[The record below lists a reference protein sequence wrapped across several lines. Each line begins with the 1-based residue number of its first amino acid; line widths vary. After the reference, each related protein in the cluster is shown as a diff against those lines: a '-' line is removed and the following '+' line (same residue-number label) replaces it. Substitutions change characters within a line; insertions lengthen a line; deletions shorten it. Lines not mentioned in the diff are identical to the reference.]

1 LLKDCYD
8 LSNGARKR
16 EQKVSVGKNF
26 RSRNNNAGKT
36 LSKEVVMDECEEKK
50 LMDKIVKDPNNE
62 FAGKERVCDKDVEKV
77 LWKLNEEPKIVD
89 KKSNKMKL
97 GSDEKP
103 MKSDSAKE
111 EILPDIGDVSAH
123 SASL

>member
-1 LLKDCYD
+1 
-8 LSNGARKR
+8 
-16 EQKVSVGKNF
+16 
-26 RSRNNNAGKT
+26 
-36 LSKEVVMDECEEKK
+36 MDECEEKK

-77 LWKLNEEPKIVD
+77 LWKLNEEPKILD